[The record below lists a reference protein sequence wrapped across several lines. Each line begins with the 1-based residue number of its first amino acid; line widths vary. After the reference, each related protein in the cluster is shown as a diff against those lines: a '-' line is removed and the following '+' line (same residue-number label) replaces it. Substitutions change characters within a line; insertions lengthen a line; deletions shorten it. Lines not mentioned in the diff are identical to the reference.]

1 MAISETLKLA
11 DEVSGPAATMAKAVG
26 GVDKATQGA
35 RKSLAALEK
44 SSGQSVKASA
54 NVQIKALEK
63 VDQARSKSDAIANQ
77 KAKHERDR
85 IGKFTKGIKV
95 AKAALGR
102 EGNAA
107 ELLGTTGS
115 LALVGAALGVG
126 LLVKGI
132 SSAVSAAAKLTAEF
146 AESFAEAV
154 KLRGE
159 SKALMDTLTGGRG
172 DKALAL
178 IKSQAIA
185 TGQSVADLQD
195 QFKRARDAGANN
207 KQALALGNLRADI
220 INSGRSAQEADAA
233 INEMLG
239 KVKAGTKDASKG
251 AAELAVKFG
260 VAGDGVAAVNKQ
272 AKTFGGLM
280 NRLKAAPANFL
291 DKLAAGPA
299 GKELDKLGEKATKA
313 LNSFLKSPQAA
324 AAMDQIA
331 GAIQSVIAAIGTAS
345 ELIGPFWEGFRA
357 GIGPVIDLL
366 SPLGDALGEAF
377 SGENA
382 DNMNTLKTVAT
393 AMGVA
398 FGVAAVAIGAV
409 AAAIG
414 GVLVMTGGA
423 IVAIG
428 ALLAAILKISAG
440 AVKAGGDFIIGL
452 VNGIRSGSWDAVKAV
467 KDLATGMISAFTSI
481 LKIGSPS
488 KVFEGLG
495 KFTAQ
500 GYAQGIDR
508 GSAGV
513 ETAARAMSVAA
524 KPVNDNA
531 QPSAPSRSIAMGGL
545 TVNITIQGT
554 GSSAQDAQNIA
565 EKVFSILEGQ
575 LIEAAV

>member
-1 MAISETLKLA
+1 
-11 DEVSGPAATMAKAVG
+11 
-26 GVDKATQGA
+26 
-35 RKSLAALEK
+35 
-44 SSGQSVKASA
+44 
-54 NVQIKALEK
+54 
-63 VDQARSKSDAIANQ
+63 
-77 KAKHERDR
+77 
-85 IGKFTKGIKV
+85 
-95 AKAALGR
+95 
-102 EGNAA
+102 
-107 ELLGTTGS
+107 
-115 LALVGAALGVG
+115 
-126 LLVKGI
+126 
-132 SSAVSAAAKLTAEF
+132 
-146 AESFAEAV
+146 
-154 KLRGE
+154 
-159 SKALMDTLTGGRG
+159 
-172 DKALAL
+172 
-178 IKSQAIA
+178 
-185 TGQSVADLQD
+185 
-195 QFKRARDAGANN
+195 
-207 KQALALGNLRADI
+207 
-220 INSGRSAQEADAA
+220 
-233 INEMLG
+233 
-239 KVKAGTKDASKG
+239 
-251 AAELAVKFG
+251 
-260 VAGDGVAAVNKQ
+260 
-272 AKTFGGLM
+272 
-280 NRLKAAPANFL
+280 
-291 DKLAAGPA
+291 
-299 GKELDKLGEKATKA
+299 
-313 LNSFLKSPQAA
+313 
-324 AAMDQIA
+324 MDQIA